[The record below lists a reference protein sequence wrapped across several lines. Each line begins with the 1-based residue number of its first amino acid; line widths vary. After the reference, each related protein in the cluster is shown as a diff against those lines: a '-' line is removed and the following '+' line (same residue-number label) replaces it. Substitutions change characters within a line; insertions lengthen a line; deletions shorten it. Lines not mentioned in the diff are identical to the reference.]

1 MSYQTDEPI
10 KLTRDCQV
18 VAVPAGHTLMLPQGT
33 EVMITQSLGGSYT
46 LMVPSYGGLFRLS
59 NRDADAI
66 GRENRPSEGAAAA
79 SQALTGEALEKEI
92 WQTLKTCFD
101 PEIPVNIVDLG
112 LIYDMEI
119 SQLADGSRIDV
130 KMTLTA
136 QGCGMGGSIAAD
148 ARNKLLDLPG
158 VVEADVQVVWDPPGR
173 RRKYHPKV
181 VRCWE
186 SHDGEQLE
194 NPRRRGFRGAYC
206 IHCLFVDGAGSR
218 ELRSV
223 RGIPRKDVVS
233 GGGGNEPGRS
243 V

>member
-46 LMVPSYGGLFRLS
+46 LLVPSYGGLFRLS

-66 GRENRPSEGAAAA
+66 GRESRQTEGGA
-79 SQALTGEALEKEI
+79 SSTQALTGEALEKEV
-92 WQTLKTCFD
+92 WETLKTCYD

-112 LIYDMEI
+112 LVYDMNV
-119 SQLADGSRIDV
+119 STLDDGSRVDV

-148 ARNKLLDLPG
+148 ARNKILDLPG
-158 VVEADVQVVWDPPGR
+158 VVEADVQVVWDPPWTPEKISPEGR
-173 RRKYHPKV
+173 ALL
-181 VRCWE
+181 
-186 SHDGEQLE
+186 G
-194 NPRRRGFRGAYC
+194 
-206 IHCLFVDGAGSR
+206 IH
-218 ELRSV
+218 
-223 RGIPRKDVVS
+223 
-233 GGGGNEPGRS
+233 
-243 V
+243 

>member
-46 LMVPSYGGLFRLS
+46 LLVPSYGGLFRLS

-66 GRENRPSEGAAAA
+66 GRENRTAESGATPG
-79 SQALTGEALEKEI
+79 QALTGEALETEV
-92 WQTLKTCFD
+92 WTTLKTCFD

-112 LIYDMEI
+112 LVYDMQI
-119 SQLADGSRIDV
+119 SHLNDGSRVDV

-158 VVEADVQVVWDPPGR
+158 VVEADVQVVWDPPWTPEKISPEGR
-173 RRKYHPKV
+173 TLL
-181 VRCWE
+181 
-186 SHDGEQLE
+186 G
-194 NPRRRGFRGAYC
+194 
-206 IHCLFVDGAGSR
+206 IH
-218 ELRSV
+218 
-223 RGIPRKDVVS
+223 
-233 GGGGNEPGRS
+233 
-243 V
+243 

>member
-1 MSYQTDEPI
+1 MDYRTDEPI

-46 LMVPSYGGLFRLS
+46 LLVPSYGGLFRLS
-59 NRDADAI
+59 SRDADAI
-66 GRENRPSEGAAAA
+66 GRETRAAEA
-79 SQALTGEALEKEI
+79 SGSQGQVLSGEALEKEV

-112 LIYDMEI
+112 LIYDMQI
-119 SQLADGSRIDV
+119 SQSNDGSRIDV

-158 VVEADVQVVWDPPGR
+158 VVEADVQVVWDPPWTPEKISSEGR
-173 RRKYHPKV
+173 ALL
-181 VRCWE
+181 
-186 SHDGEQLE
+186 G
-194 NPRRRGFRGAYC
+194 
-206 IHCLFVDGAGSR
+206 IH
-218 ELRSV
+218 
-223 RGIPRKDVVS
+223 
-233 GGGGNEPGRS
+233 
-243 V
+243 

>member
-18 VAVPAGHTLMLPQGT
+18 VAVPAGNTLMLPQGT

-46 LMVPSYGGLFRLS
+46 LLVPSYGGLFRLS

-66 GRENRPSEGAAAA
+66 GKEPRTSEGAAA
-79 SQALTGEALEKEI
+79 QGGALTGEALEKEV

-112 LIYDMEI
+112 LVYDMQI
-119 SQLADGSRIDV
+119 SQLSDGSRVDV

-148 ARNKLLDLPG
+148 ARNKLLDLAG
-158 VVEADVQVVWDPPGR
+158 VVEADVQVVWEPAWTPEKISPEGR
-173 RRKYHPKV
+173 T
-181 VRCWE
+181 
-186 SHDGEQLE
+186 L
-194 NPRRRGFRGAYC
+194 
-206 IHCLFVDGAGSR
+206 L
-218 ELRSV
+218 
-223 RGIPRKDVVS
+223 GIQ
-233 GGGGNEPGRS
+233 
-243 V
+243 

>member
-1 MSYQTDEPI
+1 MSFEEFIMSYQTDQPI

-46 LMVPSYGGLFRLS
+46 LLVPSYGGLFRLS

-66 GRENRPSEGAAAA
+66 GREARSAESGAVTQTL
-79 SQALTGEALEKEI
+79 SGDALQTEV
-92 WQTLKTCFD
+92 WSTLKTCYD

-112 LIYDMEI
+112 LIYDMKI
-119 SQLADGSRIDV
+119 SQLNDGSRVDV

-158 VVEADVQVVWDPPGR
+158 VVEADVQVVWDPPWTPEKISPEGR
-173 RRKYHPKV
+173 ALL
-181 VRCWE
+181 
-186 SHDGEQLE
+186 G
-194 NPRRRGFRGAYC
+194 
-206 IHCLFVDGAGSR
+206 IH
-218 ELRSV
+218 
-223 RGIPRKDVVS
+223 
-233 GGGGNEPGRS
+233 
-243 V
+243 